1 LLDGLF
7 EHPEAIGVSMHVK
20 HLSCTFFFHRVF
32 RSLLVN
38 LFARRSLHDG
48 LGFSQGLKGGEVPL
62 MGELIAN
69 GV

>member
-1 LLDGLF
+1 
-7 EHPEAIGVSMHVK
+7 MHAK

-32 RSLLVN
+32 RSLLDN
-38 LFARRSLHDG
+38 LCERRSLHEG
-48 LGFSQGLKGGEVPL
+48 PGFSQGLKGGEAPL